1 VAQRFDRAL
10 CLVAVS
16 AAILLSACGG
26 STSPAP
32 GKSAVAAHTPAQS
45 SAPIAAQAR
54 GSTVTAI
61 ERVDAWS
68 ADGGQ
73 AELRRLAA
81 AIVTVGHAD
90 TPGASYAGLD
100 KACVTEAAAVAS
112 AQDGPPVPAAAEEAA
127 FAGALTEYAKSAA
140 DCQAGATAHS
150 VALLNKAAAAT
161 RAGTTDILRFD
172 NETKDAQSQAA
183 QSAAGR
189 KCTQLF
195 QAWKTGPAKARLS
208 QFLAGLKALQV
219 AGSGKNLAAVTAA
232 ARNAGQAA
240 GQIARYPVPACAD
253 PGADFAAILTRVRA
267 AAASAATAKTLAA
280 VVQALAPLNQV
291 PALEAQFTAEVKLT
305 AGA

>member
-172 NETKDAQSQAA
+172 SETKDAQS
-183 QSAAGR
+183 
-189 KCTQLF
+189 
-195 QAWKTGPAKARLS
+195 
-208 QFLAGLKALQV
+208 QV